1 MGKLSYYFT
10 SIRFRV
16 KEKKMSDR
24 GTLWY
29 NNVNYFIRKLLDE
42 KYRVLFQYILD
53 TKDKVDITY
62 NTIPYTYHL
71 IQNGAAVLALWKLNE
86 MYGNCGILVSHGAY
100 VYHPYR
106 NKGLGKLLN
115 QFRIDF
121 AKALGYSIL
130 LCTDIESNLPQRHIL
145 TKNGWIDILKFINR
159 RTNNINHISYYNLE
173 NEN

>member
-1 MGKLSYYFT
+1 
-10 SIRFRV
+10 
-16 KEKKMSDR
+16 MSDK
-24 GTLWY
+24 GTLWH
-29 NNVNYFIRKLLDE
+29 NNVTYFIRKLLDE
-42 KYRVLFQYILD
+42 KYGVLFEYILD
-53 TKDKVDITY
+53 TKAKITITY
-62 NTIPYTYHL
+62 DAITYEYL
-71 IQNGAAVLALWKLNE
+71 LVLNEHRIAQWNLNE
-86 MYGNCGILVSHGAY
+86 MYGNCGILVSHRAY
-100 VYHPYR
+100 VFHPYR